1 MSPNTARPERVQGN
15 TEMTLK
21 SFALSLQDAG
31 WLMIVLLLCAA
42 VFATASVLG
51 RPGGRE
57 LRRIVLR

>member
-1 MSPNTARPERVQGN
+1 
-15 TEMTLK
+15 MTFK
-21 SFALSLQDAG
+21 SFALTLQDAG